1 MNEFKSQ
8 NLESGNTNQN
18 EDKAKDL
25 DNKDPFARLSRLE
38 ELGKVQDTSHKEVSA
53 EVKPTEV
60 KPAVEKPAE
69 EVPEK
74 PAEEEFDEIVY
85 MKEKVKI
92 PVKERQIYLQKGY
105 NYDRVKTAA
114 DNATAA
120 LVRAARIEGFDRV
133 EDYLNEL
140 TIREKNAL
148 AEKLEEAAGDPD
160 KLTEIINN
168 HPDVVKTRE
177 EKRQLEYQRTKDE
190 LRKDIYFNE
199 VEPTFDA
206 IMEMNPTANPELVYK
221 IARSDY
227 LTPQK
232 ISELIAK
239 AAESAEKKVTA
250 DMHDKERRA
259 TPTGGDAEADGKDT
273 VVPSEFTKEIAKIFK
288 VDPSIVAQRAHK
300 KIAK

>member
-1 MNEFKSQ
+1 MNKLDSP
-8 NLESGNTNQN
+8 NLENGNTNQS
-18 EDKAKDL
+18 EDKAKEL
-25 DNKDPFARLSRLE
+25 DNKDPFARLSRLA
-38 ELGKVQDTSHKEVSA
+38 ELEDDSDAKPENVPA
-53 EVKPTEV
+53 ETKPV
-60 KPAVEKPAE
+60 VEKPLENVVA
-69 EVPEK
+69 K

-92 PVKERQIYLQKGY
+92 PVKERQTYLQKGY

-120 LVRAARIEGFDRV
+120 LARAAQIEGFETV

-140 TIREKNAL
+140 SAREKNAL

-177 EKRQLEYQRTKDE
+177 EKRLLEYQRIKDE
-190 LRKDIYFNE
+190 LRKDIYFND
-199 VEPTFDA
+199 VEQRFDA
-206 IMEMNPTANPELVYK
+206 IMEKNPTANPELVYK

-227 LTPQK
+227 LTPQR

-239 AAESAEKKVTA
+239 AAESVEKKVTA

-273 VVPSEFTKEIAKIFK
+273 VAPSEFAKDLAKIFK
-288 VDPSIVAQRAHK
+288 LNPSIVAQRAYK
-300 KIAK
+300 RLTK

>member
-8 NLESGNTNQN
+8 NLENGNTNQS

-38 ELGKVQDTSHKEVSA
+38 ELGKVQDTSPKE
-53 EVKPTEV
+53 KPAEV
-60 KPAVEKPAE
+60 KPAVEKPVVEKLEAA
-69 EVPEK
+69 K

-92 PVKERQIYLQKGY
+92 PVKERQTYLQKGY
-105 NYDRVKTAA
+105 NYDRVKAAA
-114 DNATAA
+114 DNANAA
-120 LVRAARIEGFDRV
+120 LVRAAQIEGFDRV

-177 EKRQLEYQRTKDE
+177 EKRQLEYQKAKNE

-259 TPTGGDAEADGKDT
+259 TPTGGDAEADGKDA

-300 KIAK
+300 RIAK